1 MSEGMLNKVA
11 EHFNVGDLPR
21 VAYHKVSW
29 GEAKQEMQEYTEQ
42 NGSDR
47 RYLKGF
53 CLLDVLSRKH
63 PSCFTNMR

>member
-21 VAYHKVSW
+21 VAYHKVFW
-29 GEAKQEMQEYTEQ
+29 GEAKQEMKEYTEQ

-47 RYLKGF
+47 RYLKDNETPLW
-53 CLLDVLSRKH
+53 LLTFHLPD
-63 PSCFTNMR
+63 